1 MKLGLHS
8 RVAKQFL
15 DTTQSNGLVLCTGY
29 VLSVDAVDENRPEE
43 VLYLIRY
50 NDGDEEHVDEKEFR

>member
-1 MKLGLHS
+1 
-8 RVAKQFL
+8 
-15 DTTQSNGLVLCTGY
+15 
-29 VLSVDAVDENRPEE
+29 VDENRPEE